1 MNKSFVEGI
10 KPNRLF
16 SDPQELRR
24 VVGWNMKPEE
34 AFLFFKGLRKR
45 VVSLFG
51 YSTAYEDAQAML
63 NIVQAELTKF
73 SPETH
78 LVNIGATMGGIG
90 AAYPL
95 AKSMGFVT
103 TGIVSSVATQ
113 YADEI
118 SADVE
123 HICFI
128 TDQTWGGKLPN
139 SNALT
144 PTSQAMVA
152 CSDILIAIGGNDIS
166 RDELLEGKRQGKPV
180 HFFPAE
186 MNHARAIRRAKD
198 LNLPPPVSFS
208 GSVHEVFGKEAKN
221 ITTSTTE
228 R

>member
-1 MNKSFVEGI
+1 MNKTFADGL
-10 KPNRLF
+10 KPNRLLT
-16 SDPQELRR
+16 DPNELRR

-63 NIVQAELTKF
+63 SIVQAELAKF

-128 TDQTWGGKLPN
+128 TDQTWGGKLPS

-152 CSDILIAIGGNDIS
+152 CSDIFIGVGGGAITC
-166 RDELLEGKRQGKPV
+166 DEMLAGRALGKPV
-180 HFFPAE
+180 TFHPAE
-186 MNHARAIRRAKD
+186 MNHEIAVARAQ
-198 LNLPPPVSFS
+198 
-208 GSVHEVFGKEAKN
+208 KN
-221 ITTSTTE
+221 NKPAPTDFRGAAHAGLMGDS
-228 R
+228 RK